1 MSPPSINLIQWRPLS
16 AIKRA
21 LVTGGRRPVRVPVG
35 LFRGVTL
42 DLDLAHAMQKYLGL
56 WETETYPFIRAAAAR
71 CRWAV
76 DVGAGAGELTLYL
89 LLKSQAVTVHAFEPD
104 EAETAQLRV
113 NLALNAVA
121 DDPRLTVHTVA
132 VSINPNPGFVALDSL
147 GLDPGQRGFLKVDV
161 DGQEMHVLQSG
172 AGLLSEGTVDVLVET
187 HSPSLESACARFLSE
202 RGYAC
207 SVISNA
213 WWRVLVPE
221 VRPLPHNRWLAA
233 TKRARV

>member
-1 MSPPSINLIQWRPLS
+1 MSPPSVNLTKFRPLS

-21 LVTGGRRPVRVPVG
+21 LVAGGRRPVRVPVG

-71 CRWAV
+71 CQWAV

-89 LLKSQAVTVHAFEPD
+89 LLKSQAGTVHAFEPD
-104 EAETAQLRV
+104 AAETAQLRA
-113 NLALNAVA
+113 NLALNGVA
-121 DDPRLTVHTVA
+121 DDPRLTLHTLA
-132 VSINPNPGFVALDSL
+132 VSTNPNPGFVALDSL
-147 GLDPGQRGFLKVDV
+147 GLDAGQPGFLKIDV

-172 AGLLSEGTVDVLVET
+172 AELLSEGTVDVLVET
-187 HSPSLESACARFLSE
+187 HAPSLESACAGFLSA

-207 SVISNA
+207 SVIPNA
-213 WWRVLVPE
+213 WWRRLVPE
-221 VRPLPHNRWLAA
+221 ARPLPHNRWLAA
-233 TKRARV
+233 MKRARA

>member
-89 LLKSQAVTVHAFEPD
+89 LLKSQAV
-104 EAETAQLRV
+104 
-113 NLALNAVA
+113 
-121 DDPRLTVHTVA
+121 
-132 VSINPNPGFVALDSL
+132 
-147 GLDPGQRGFLKVDV
+147 
-161 DGQEMHVLQSG
+161 
-172 AGLLSEGTVDVLVET
+172 
-187 HSPSLESACARFLSE
+187 
-202 RGYAC
+202 
-207 SVISNA
+207 
-213 WWRVLVPE
+213 
-221 VRPLPHNRWLAA
+221 
-233 TKRARV
+233 

>member
-56 WETETYPFIRAAAAR
+56 WETETYSFIRAAAAR

-89 LLKSQAVTVHAFEPD
+89 LLKSQAASVHAFEPD
-104 EAETAQLRV
+104 EAETAQLRA

-121 DDPRLTVHTVA
+121 DDPRLTVHTLA
-132 VSINPNPGFVALDSL
+132 ISINPNPGFVALDSL

-172 AGLLSEGTVDVLVET
+172 AGLLS
-187 HSPSLESACARFLSE
+187 
-202 RGYAC
+202 
-207 SVISNA
+207 
-213 WWRVLVPE
+213 
-221 VRPLPHNRWLAA
+221 
-233 TKRARV
+233 